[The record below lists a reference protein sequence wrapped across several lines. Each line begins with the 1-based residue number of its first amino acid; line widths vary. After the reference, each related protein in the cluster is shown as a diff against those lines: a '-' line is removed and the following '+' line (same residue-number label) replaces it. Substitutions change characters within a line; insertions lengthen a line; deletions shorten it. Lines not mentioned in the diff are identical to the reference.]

1 MRRWRFAVGL
11 VAGVLVV
18 AAPSASATPT
28 WSVAPSPTPSGSTH
42 GEISAVSCPSTT
54 SCFAVG
60 RYDTP
65 SSSGILVEHWNG
77 SHWSSMAGPKP
88 AGSSFPALV
97 GVSCPNPTSC
107 FAVGSYGVPG
117 ILKPLAE
124 RWNGSHW
131 SIMTSPNTGS
141 PGTILTGVSCPS
153 PTSCFAVGSYD
164 VSGTEKSLVEHW
176 NGSAWGVMTRPNP
189 TGATT
194 SYLVGVSCP
203 SPNSCFAVGS
213 YQTTG
218 GAEKSLLERWDGST
232 WGVMNS
238 PNRELRH
245 PARGV
250 VSGHGELLC
259 RRLLRQ
265 QLPGGQGSGGALGSW
280 EPLVDHDQL
289 QSVNRH
295 RAGRRVVSDSD
306 ELRRRRPLLHRLSHL
321 RSCRAEQLIGE
332 FGPVGLNPLPNRM
345 RFPRTRE
352 PGRTYCAELSDVS
365 PA

>member
-42 GEISAVSCPSTT
+42 GEISTVSCPSTT

-65 SSSGILVEHWNG
+65 SSSSSLVDALEREPLVEHG
-77 SHWSSMAGPKP
+77 RPQTRRLELSRSGRGVVSEPDELLRGRLLRRTRDPQASG
-88 AGSSFPALV
+88 GALERE
-97 GVSCPNPTSC
+97 
-107 FAVGSYGVPG
+107 
-117 ILKPLAE
+117 PLVD
-124 RWNGSHW
+124 HDQ
-131 SIMTSPNTGS
+131 PQPTGS
-141 PGTILTGVSCPS
+141 AGTFLTGVSCPS

-176 NGSAWGVMTRPNP
+176 NGSAWGIMTSPNP

-238 PNRELRH
+238 PNRASYVTLHGVSCPDTTNCYAVGYYDNNFPVVKGLVEHWVHGSPWSIMTSSNPSTDTEL
-245 PARGV
+245 AGV
-250 VSGHGELLC
+250 SCPTPTSCVAVGHYSTASATFG
-259 RRLLRQ
+259 
-265 QLPGGQGSGGALGSW
+265 
-280 EPLVDHDQL
+280 LVER
-289 QSVNRH
+289 N
-295 RAGRRVVSDSD
+295 
-306 ELRRRRPLLHRLSHL
+306 
-321 RSCRAEQLIGE
+321 
-332 FGPVGLNPLPNRM
+332 N
-345 RFPRTRE
+345 
-352 PGRTYCAELSDVS
+352 
-365 PA
+365 

>member
-1 MRRWRFAVGL
+1 M
-11 VAGVLVV
+11 
-18 AAPSASATPT
+18 T
-28 WSVAPSPTPSGSTH
+28 
-42 GEISAVSCPSTT
+42 
-54 SCFAVG
+54 
-60 RYDTP
+60 
-65 SSSGILVEHWNG
+65 
-77 SHWSSMAGPKP
+77 GPKP

-141 PGTILTGVSCPS
+141 AGTFLTGVSCPS

-238 PNRELRH
+238 PNRASYVTLHGVSCPDTANCYAVGYYDNNFPVVKGLVEHWVHGSPWSIMTSSNPSTDTEL
-245 PARGV
+245 AGV
-250 VSGHGELLC
+250 SCPTPTSCVAVGHYSTASATFG
-259 RRLLRQ
+259 
-265 QLPGGQGSGGALGSW
+265 
-280 EPLVDHDQL
+280 LVER
-289 QSVNRH
+289 N
-295 RAGRRVVSDSD
+295 
-306 ELRRRRPLLHRLSHL
+306 
-321 RSCRAEQLIGE
+321 
-332 FGPVGLNPLPNRM
+332 N
-345 RFPRTRE
+345 
-352 PGRTYCAELSDVS
+352 
-365 PA
+365 